1 MLSSVTTGDLCLS
14 STTGDSSIACCLGK
28 NSAALAAQ
36 GSLLVLVHWVEERLV
51 AAWSGI
57 VGKDVKADTWYVLDN
72 RGRPQEYD
80 SEK

>member
-1 MLSSVTTGDLCLS
+1 M
-14 STTGDSSIACCLGK
+14 K
-28 NSAALAAQ
+28 AAQ

-57 VGKDVKADTWYVLDN
+57 VGKDVKADTWYVLDR